1 MRRALRNFGA
11 LTGAQLAARVLNF
24 VLLAALARTLGSEG
38 AGGYATAISVALVF
52 LLLSDA
58 GLDARVA
65 VDSAGL
71 DGWHAGDPP
80 DPRAIESARLRG
92 YDLSAQRARQFG
104 PADFDDFALIVGMDR
119 GHVGQLRAR
128 RPQGAAGEVGGA
140 AGEFGGAAG
149 EVRLFLEF
157 LAADDPDFGDDV
169 PDPYYGGMTDYE
181 LSLDLIERGLPGLIE
196 TLMRD
201 FL

>member
-1 MRRALRNFGA
+1 MAKVGVLFVC
-11 LTGAQLAARVLNF
+11 TGNICRSPSAEGVARK
-24 VLLAALARTLGSEG
+24 LL
-38 AGGYATAISVALVF
+38 I
-52 LLLSDA
+52 DA
-58 GLDARVA
+58 GLDARVT

-80 DPRAIESARLRG
+80 DPRAIETARLRG

-104 PADFDDFALIVGMDR
+104 RADFDNFALIIGMDS
-119 GHVGQLRAR
+119 GHVELLRAR
-128 RPQGAAGEVGGA
+128 RPQGAAGKIQGAAGKIGGA
-140 AGEFGGAAG
+140 AGEVGGAAG

-157 LAADDPDFGDDV
+157 LGSDDPGFGADV
-169 PDPYYGGMTDYE
+169 PDPYYGGMADYE

-196 TLMRD
+196 ALRRD

>member
-1 MRRALRNFGA
+1 MAEVGILFVC
-11 LTGAQLAARVLNF
+11 TGNICRSPTAEGVARKRL
-24 VLLAALARTLGSEG
+24 
-38 AGGYATAISVALVF
+38 I
-52 LLLSDA
+52 DA

-71 DGWHAGDPP
+71 DRWHVGDPP
-80 DPRAIESARLRG
+80 DPRAIQTARRRG

-104 PADFDDFALIVGMDR
+104 RADFDNFALIVGMDR
-119 GHVGQLRAR
+119 GHVAQLRAR
-128 RPQGAAGEVGGA
+128 RPPGAAGKVGGA
-140 AGEFGGAAG
+140 AGKVGGAAGKVGGAAG

-169 PDPYYGGMTDYE
+169 PDPYYGGMADYE

-196 TLMRD
+196 TLIRD

>member
-1 MRRALRNFGA
+1 MAEVGVLFVC
-11 LTGAQLAARVLNF
+11 TGNICRSPTAEGVARK
-24 VLLAALARTLGSEG
+24 LL
-38 AGGYATAISVALVF
+38 I
-52 LLLSDA
+52 DA

-71 DGWHAGDPP
+71 GGWHVGDPP
-80 DPRAIESARLRG
+80 DPRAIESARRRG
-92 YDLSAQRARQFG
+92 YELSAQRARRFG
-104 PADFDDFALIVGMDR
+104 RADFDDFALIVGMDR
-119 GHVGQLRAR
+119 GHVAQLRAR
-128 RPQGAAGEVGGA
+128 RPRGT
-140 AGEFGGAAG
+140 AG

-157 LAADDPDFGDDV
+157 LAADDPGFGDDV
-169 PDPYYGGMTDYE
+169 PDPYYGGTADYE

>member
-1 MRRALRNFGA
+1 MAEVGVLFVC
-11 LTGAQLAARVLNF
+11 TGNICRSPTAEGVARK
-24 VLLAALARTLGSEG
+24 LL
-38 AGGYATAISVALVF
+38 I
-52 LLLSDA
+52 DA
-58 GLDARVA
+58 GLDARVT

-71 DGWHAGDPP
+71 GGWHAGDPP

-92 YDLSAQRARQFG
+92 YDLSAQRARRFRR
-104 PADFDDFALIVGMDR
+104 ADFDDFALIVGMDR
-119 GHVGQLRAR
+119 GHVEQLRAR
-128 RPQGAAGEVGGA
+128 RP
-140 AGEFGGAAG
+140 GGAAG

-157 LAADDPDFGDDV
+157 LASADPDFGDDV
-169 PDPYYGGMTDYE
+169 PDPYYGGMADYE